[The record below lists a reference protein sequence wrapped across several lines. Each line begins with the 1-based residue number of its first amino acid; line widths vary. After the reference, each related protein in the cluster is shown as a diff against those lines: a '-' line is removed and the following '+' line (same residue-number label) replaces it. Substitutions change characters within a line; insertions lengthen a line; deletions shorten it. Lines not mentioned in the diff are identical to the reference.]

1 MRDLSEIKNLRKK
14 ASLTQQQLAKL
25 AGVSQS
31 LIAKL
36 ESGRLDPSY
45 GKVRKLFDA
54 LEFAGRNSEPKVK
67 DFMTKNIVCVDSG
80 ELAIRAANMMK
91 KTGISQLPV
100 LTSRAI
106 SGMITES
113 TILDCITS
121 GKNLAKILVQDVAE
135 PAPPT
140 IPQDTPIR
148 IASQLLQNNPLVIVM
163 GRSKPVGLIT
173 KANLLDAVNQ
183 L

>member
-25 AGVSQS
+25 ADVSQS

-45 GKVRKLFDA
+45 NRVKKIFDA
-54 LEFAGRNSEPKVK
+54 LEAVGRQAEPRAR
-67 DFMTKNIVCVDSG
+67 DFMTKNIICVNAE
-80 ELAIRAANMMK
+80 ELAIKAAAVMK

-100 LTSRAI
+100 LTNEAI

-113 TILDCITS
+113 TVLNCITS
-121 GKNLAKILVQDVAE
+121 GKNLAKILVKDVME

-140 IPQDTPIR
+140 IPQDTPIKT
-148 IASQLLQNNPLVIVM
+148 ASMLLQNSPLVIVM
-163 GRSKPVGLIT
+163 GKSRPIGLIT
-173 KANLLDAVNQ
+173 KASLLDAVNR